1 MKNIIIETIPVVKNA
16 GKKII
21 DLLGNSKIQY
31 KESSVNLVTE
41 ADTMA
46 EEYLVE
52 NLKKLVPDSLV
63 LGEEGSSKEDRSA
76 EKLWI
81 IDPLD
86 GTNNFAHTIPH
97 FGVSVAY
104 AESGVVKCGVVY
116 DPSRDECFSASI
128 GNGAFLNNDPISVS
142 KRATIQDSII
152 VTGFYY
158 DRDNLMERTLL
169 SIHRLFKAN
178 IRGIR
183 RMGSA
188 ALDICWVASGRFEGY
203 FEYQLSPW
211 DFAAG
216 AFILTEAGGVFGDVD
231 GVERGVF
238 SRGTIC
244 SNGLIQNALVELV
257 KERDEKWEDRSCQ
270 V

>member
-1 MKNIIIETIPVVKNA
+1 MDHLLENAVPIIKTT
-16 GKKII
+16 GKKIT
-21 DLLGNSKIQY
+21 DLLGKSHEHY

-41 ADTMA
+41 ADMMA
-46 EEYLVE
+46 EQFLTEK
-52 NLKKLVPDSLV
+52 LKKLVPDSLI
-63 LGEEGSSKEDRSA
+63 LGEEGSSEEDRSA
-76 EKLWI
+76 KKLWI

-97 FGVSVAY
+97 FAVSVAY
-104 AESGVVKCGVVY
+104 AESGVVKCGIVY
-116 DPSRDECFSASI
+116 DPSRDECFTASMSR
-128 GNGAFLNNDPISVS
+128 GAFLNDKSISVS
-142 KRATIQDSII
+142 KRETIQDSMI

-158 DRDNLMERTLL
+158 DRGNLMERTLL
-169 SIHRLFKAN
+169 SIHRLFKSN

-216 AFILTEAGGVFGDVD
+216 QLILKEAGGVFCDVD
-231 GVERGVF
+231 GVERGLF
-238 SRGTIC
+238 SKGIIC
-244 SNGLIQNALVELV
+244 SNGLIQDTFIGLV
-257 KERDEKWEDRSCQ
+257 KERNEKWEDRC
-270 V
+270 

>member
-1 MKNIIIETIPVVKNA
+1 MSDILEQTVLLVKNA
-16 GKKII
+16 GNKIKN
-21 DLLGNSKIQY
+21 LLGKSRILY
-31 KESSVNLVTE
+31 KDSSVNLVTE

-46 EEYLVE
+46 EQYLSE
-52 NLKKLVPDSLV
+52 NLEKLVPDSLV
-63 LGEEGSSKEDRSA
+63 LGEEGSSGEDRSA

-104 AESGVVKCGVVY
+104 AELGIVKFGVVY
-116 DPSRDECFSASI
+116 DPSRDECFSASL
-128 GNGAFLNNDPISVS
+128 GNGACLNNYPISVS
-142 KRATIQDSII
+142 AKETMQDSMIA
-152 VTGFYY
+152 TGFYY
-158 DRDNLMERTLL
+158 DRGILMERTLL

-188 ALDICWVASGRFEGY
+188 ALDICWVACGRFEGY

-216 AFILTEAGGVFGDVD
+216 QLILREAGGVFSDVD
-231 GVERGVF
+231 GVERGLF
-238 SRGTIC
+238 SKGTIC
-244 SNGLIQNALVELV
+244 SNGLIQNAFVGLVR
-257 KERDEKWEDRSCQ
+257 ERDEKWDDR
-270 V
+270 

>member
-1 MKNIIIETIPVVKNA
+1 MKGIVAETIPVVKKA
-16 GKKII
+16 GKKIT
-21 DLLGNSKIQY
+21 DLLGRSKIQF

-41 ADTMA
+41 ADTIA
-46 EEYLVE
+46 EEYLRE
-52 NLKKLVPDSLV
+52 HLKKIIPDALV
-63 LGEEGSSKEDRSA
+63 LGEEGSSREDRSA

-104 AESGVVKCGVVY
+104 AESGIVKCGVVY
-116 DPSRDECFSASI
+116 DPSRDECFSASA
-128 GNGAFLNNDPISVS
+128 GSGAFLNDDPISVS
-142 KRATIQDSII
+142 KRATIQDSMI

-158 DRDNLMERTLL
+158 DRGNLMERTLL

-216 AFILTEAGGVFGDVD
+216 ELILKEAGGVFCDVD
-231 GVERGVF
+231 GVERGIF
-238 SRGTIC
+238 SNGTIC
-244 SNGLIQNALVELV
+244 SNGLIQNALFELV
-257 KERDEKWEDRSCQ
+257 KERDEKWEERQ
-270 V
+270 